1 MFYIFENIP
10 MEKQV
15 EWYSLEKRNMVFLCE
30 KYWSRY
36 FVMKAYKRVDGES
49 IEILRLHKTYYRDD
63 DELRDYFYENYEYKD
78 NRKDAVRFSDY
89 EGSLEQYTNEIDDNR
104 WDYVGWIISPC
115 NYSDV
120 QDWYQE
126 FIDSNVGANN
136 IEDDGSWEIRFQ
148 DWKFNIEI
156 LNEIDTIVEEN
167 KDENVWTDVKLY
179 FWLCDEYKF
188 LSI

>member
-15 EWYSLEKRNMVFLCE
+15 EWYSLENRNMVFLCE

-36 FVMKAYKRVDGES
+36 FVSKAYKGIGWEQV
-49 IEILRLHKTYYRDD
+49 EILRLHKTYYRDD

-78 NRKDAVRFSDY
+78 NWIDAVRFNDY
-89 EGSLEQYTNEIDDNR
+89 EGSLEQYTNEIDDDR
-104 WDYVGWIISPC
+104 WDYIGWIIPSC

-136 IEDDGSWEIRFQ
+136 IEDDGSWEIKFQ
-148 DWKFNIEI
+148 DWKFNVDI
-156 LNEIDTIVEEN
+156 LNEIDNIVEEN
-167 KDENVWTDVKLY
+167 KDENVWTGVKLY